1 MFHRGD
7 GHLTRARSMNDLVG
21 VTTPAPPSQRDI
33 LPFPSA
39 NLVWADRVAKSADRL
54 AFRYP
59 SGGKWLDLTWKQAD
73 TQVREIAAGLISLG
87 IRSQDRVGLLAQTR
101 LEWMLAD
108 LGTLLAGAAVVPIY
122 ASSTAEQS
130 VYVLRDS
137 GARAVFVEDA
147 AQLEKLLPQLLTG
160 ADLHLIHID
169 GDAKL
174 EKPDA
179 RGRTQV
185 ALADVL
191 RGVPREASR
200 RVLSWQALQQAG
212 RTWLDSGNNAAELE
226 RRRTAPGPG
235 DTFTI
240 IYTSGTTGN
249 PKGVVLTHENLVS
262 GCASACRGLTLN
274 EGDLHYLWLTLAH
287 VLAREIA
294 WASLFTGVPIVFS
307 EGLPKIK
314 DNLVQIRPT
323 FMAGVPRIYE
333 KFYAGVQAGMNQGSG
348 VKKSLVNWARGV
360 GQRHSAEVRAGRTPG
375 GWLAFQHRL
384 ADKLVFSK
392 LRAKLGLDRCRFL
405 ISGGAPLSAEIA
417 EFFHSTGILILE
429 GYGLTE
435 TTAAA
440 FLNRLDQYR
449 FGTVG
454 PALDVVE
461 AKIADDGEI
470 LMRGPSVFKRYHNNA
485 GATAQAIDAE
495 GWLHSGDIGHLED
508 GFLRITD
515 RKKDLIVLAGGK
527 KVAPQMLENALKAR
541 CPLVSQVLVYGDRK
555 PYCVALVTLA
565 EETVKKYGEGDAAKA
580 ADNAELNAAIKQAVD
595 AVNATVANFETIK
608 NFRILSEDFTEQ
620 NGQLTPSLK
629 VKRKIATDRHRPAIE
644 GLYSGASA
652 D

>member
-1 MFHRGD
+1 
-7 GHLTRARSMNDLVG
+7 MNDLVE

-39 NLVWADRVAKSADRL
+39 NLAWADRVAKSGDRP
-54 AFRYP
+54 AFRYK
-59 SGGKWLDLTWKQAD
+59 SGAAWVDLTWKQAD
-73 TQVREIAAGLISLG
+73 AQVRDLAAGLISIG
-87 IRSQDRVGLLAQTR
+87 IRPQDRVCLLGQTR

-108 LGTLLAGAAVVPIY
+108 VGTLLAGAAVVPIY
-122 ASSTAEQS
+122 ASSTVEQS

-137 GARAVFVEDA
+137 GARAAFVEDA

-160 ADLHLIHID
+160 ADLYLIHMD

-179 RGRTQV
+179 RGRTEV

-200 RVLSWQALQQAG
+200 RILSWQALQQAG
-212 RTWLDSGNNAAELE
+212 RTWQESGNNAAELE
-226 RRRTAPGPG
+226 RRRTAPGPA

-262 GCASACRGLTLN
+262 GVASACRSLTLV
-274 EGDLHYLWLTLAH
+274 EGELHYLFLTLAH

-294 WASLFTGVPIVFS
+294 WASLFAGAVIVFS
-307 EGLPKIK
+307 EGLARIK
-314 DNLVQIRPT
+314 DNLVEIRPS

-333 KFYAGVQAGMNQGSG
+333 KFYAAVVAGLNQATGL
-348 VKKSLVNWARGV
+348 KKALVGWARGV
-360 GQRHSAEVRAGRTPG
+360 GERYSAEVRAGRTPG
-375 GWLAFQHRL
+375 GWLSFQRRL
-384 ADKLVFSK
+384 ADRLVFSK

-417 EFFHSTGILILE
+417 EFFHSTGLLILE

-440 FLNRLDQYR
+440 FLNRLDRYR

-454 PALDVVE
+454 PALDVVQ

-470 LMRGPSVFKRYHNNA
+470 LMRGPLVFKRYHNNPA
-485 GATAQAIDAE
+485 ATAEAIDSE
-495 GWLHSGDIGHLED
+495 GWFHSGDIGQLED

-541 CPLVSQVLVYGDRK
+541 CPLLSQVLVHGDRK
-555 PYCVALVTLA
+555 PYCVALVTLG
-565 EETVKKYGEGDAAKA
+565 EEAIKKYGDGDAAKA
-580 ADNAELNAAIKQAVD
+580 AASPELKAAIKQAVD
-595 AVNATVANFETIK
+595 AVNGTVASFEGIK
-608 NFRILSEDFTEQ
+608 NFRILTEDFTEQ

-629 VKRKIATDRHRPAIE
+629 VKRKVATDRHRADIE
-644 GLYSGASA
+644 GLYKGSASA

>member
-1 MFHRGD
+1 
-7 GHLTRARSMNDLVG
+7 MNDLVG

-39 NLVWADRVAKSADRL
+39 NLAWADRVAKSGDRL
-54 AFRYP
+54 AYRHKRD
-59 SGGKWLDLTWKQAD
+59 GVWVDLTWKQAD
-73 TQVREIAAGLISLG
+73 AQVQEVAAGLISLG
-87 IRSQDRVGLLAQTR
+87 IRPQDRVCLLAQTR

-108 LGTLLAGAAVVPIY
+108 VGTLLAGAAVVPIY

-130 VYVLRDS
+130 SYVLRDS

-160 ADLHLIHID
+160 ADLYLIHFD

-179 RGRTQV
+179 RGRTEV

-191 RGVPREASR
+191 RGVPREAGR
-200 RVLSWQALQQAG
+200 RIVAWQALQQAG
-212 RTWLDSGNNAAELE
+212 RTWLETGNNAAELG
-226 RRRTAPGPG
+226 RRRTAPGPA

-262 GCASACRGLTLN
+262 GVASACRSLTLR
-274 EGDLHYLWLTLAH
+274 EGELHYLFLTLAH

-294 WASLFTGVPIVFS
+294 WASLFAGVPIVFS
-307 EGLPKIK
+307 EGLLKIK
-314 DNLVQIRPT
+314 DNLVEVRPS

-333 KFYAGVQAGMNQGSG
+333 KFYAAVVAGMNQATG
-348 VKKSLVNWARGV
+348 VKKALLGWARRV
-360 GQRHSAEVRAGRTPG
+360 GERHSAELRAGRTPG
-375 GWLAFQHRL
+375 GWLSFQQRL
-384 ADKLVFSK
+384 ADRLVFSK

-405 ISGGAPLSAEIA
+405 ISGGAPLAAEIA
-417 EFFHSTGILILE
+417 EFFHSTGLLILE

-440 FLNRLDQYR
+440 FLNTLDRYR

-461 AKIADDGEI
+461 AKVADDGEI
-470 LMRGPSVFKRYHNNA
+470 LMRGPLVFKRYHNNPA
-485 GATAQAIDAE
+485 ATAEAIDSD
-495 GWLHSGDIGHLED
+495 GWFHSGDIGHLED

-541 CPLVSQVLVYGDRK
+541 CPLLSQVLVYGDRK
-555 PYCVALVTLA
+555 PYCVALVTLG
-565 EETVKKYGEGDAAKA
+565 EEAIKKYGAGDSAKA
-580 ADNAELNAAIKQAVD
+580 AESPELKAAIKQAVD
-595 AVNATVANFETIK
+595 AVNGTLASFETIK
-608 NFRILSEDFTEQ
+608 SFRILPEDFTEQ

-629 VKRKIATDRHRPAIE
+629 VKRKVAIDKHRPAIE
-644 GLYSGASA
+644 SLYGSGSPESGA
-652 D
+652 